1 MSEPKESDLKEERT
15 MNRKVF
21 NSGELLNYMLPKL
34 NMLLDIAIR
43 RIWSGIYEELGL
55 RTKPLLLVLIVHCAA
70 ASAVVRLVPA
80 DWRLGFGLCKAK

>member
-1 MSEPKESDLKEERT
+1 MAQCLSEPEESDLKEERT

-43 RIWSGIYEELGL
+43 RIWSENIR
-55 RTKPLLLVLIVHCAA
+55 RTW
-70 ASAVVRLVPA
+70 SEN
-80 DWRLGFGLCKAK
+80 